1 MVWSVS
7 TDGAFAFFQEK
18 NLPLNYLPFFLHW
31 KGIKEI
37 FFLAGDII
45 VVTVFWSGIYPPLF
59 DSSSSTAQIFCS
71 VNSNLPDSWYIL
83 PRCCNNSA
91 WSLPAELSVYHLKNV
106 GYSQEKENVMRMSGC
121 LCRLNGW
128 IRRAGVNIS
137 INGHI
142 YQSNHDPASNVQYF
156 WSLLGYTVIKEII
169 ISVWRNE
176 TLESTTQQLI
186 LYYKEKQNV

>member
-7 TDGAFAFFQEK
+7 TDGAFAVFQK
-18 NLPLNYLPFFLHW
+18 NIPLNYLLFFLHW

-45 VVTVFWSGIYPPLF
+45 VVAVFWSGIDPPLF

-106 GYSQEKENVMRMSGC
+106 GYSQEKENVMWMSGC
-121 LCRLNGW
+121 LFRLNGW

-142 YQSNHDPASNVQYF
+142 YQSNGDPASNPAQDC
-156 WSLLGYTVIKEII
+156 LKGQKP
-169 ISVWRNE
+169 WRDHV
-176 TLESTTQQLI
+176 T
-186 LYYKEKQNV
+186 